1 MPTLSAAAGPL
12 FRMERNQPLP
22 VRPTPDD
29 ESIGNFRASTVFLEN
44 MMKRIFLFAALLFSL
59 ASPAFAALQ
68 VDVTQANV
76 QPLPIA
82 IPDFLPGAPSDAQ
95 AGANIAGVV
104 RADLERSGLFKPI
117 DPKAFVDHIT
127 NINTVPAYANWRVIN
142 AQGLVT
148 GQVTMQPDGRLRVD
162 FRWWDVYGGSQML
175 GLQYF
180 TQPENWRRIAHLV
193 SDAIYERI
201 TGEKGYFDTRI
212 VFISETGPAKAR
224 RKKLAVM
231 DEDGANPIFLTKGDY
246 MVLTPRFNPTAQM
259 IAYMSYIGGKPRVYL
274 FDLESGRQE
283 VLGNFPSMTFSPR
296 FSPDGNKVAMTL
308 ENGGNSDVYVMDLR
322 TRAMT
327 RLTTDPAIDTSP
339 SFSPDGRQIPFESDR
354 GGSQQ
359 IYVMNA
365 DGSNQHRISFGGGK
379 NGTPV
384 WSPRGDMIAFT
395 KQDGGAF
402 HVGVMHPDGS
412 GERMVSNGWE
422 DEGPTWAPNGRVLM
436 FTRTLQGGHGS
447 QICSIDITGRNERR
461 VLTPGDASDP
471 AWSPLIQ

>member
-1 MPTLSAAAGPL
+1 
-12 FRMERNQPLP
+12 
-22 VRPTPDD
+22 
-29 ESIGNFRASTVFLEN
+29 
-44 MMKRIFLFAALLFSL
+44 MKNLALAIAALLGLIF
-59 ASPAFAALQ
+59 ATPALAALQ
-68 VDVTQANV
+68 VDVNQGNV

-82 IPDFLPGAPSDAQ
+82 IPDFIGDPS
-95 AGANIAGVV
+95 AGPNIAKVV
-104 RADLERSGLFKPI
+104 RADLERSGLFKPLNSKSFI
-117 DPKAFVDHIT
+117 EQIK
-127 NINTVPAYANWRVIN
+127 NINTAPTFANWRVIN

-162 FRWWDVYGGSQML
+162 FRLWDVYGESQML

-180 TQPENWRRIAHLV
+180 TQPENWRRIAHLI

-201 TGEKGYFDTRI
+201 TGEKGYFDTRV
-212 VFISETGPAKAR
+212 VFISEGGPALN
-224 RKKLAVM
+224 RKKRLAVM

-246 MVLTPRFNPTAQM
+246 LVLTPRFNPTAQM
-259 IAYMSYIGGKPRVYL
+259 IAYMSYIAGKPRVYL

-283 VLGNFPSMTFSPR
+283 MLGNFPNMTFSPR

-308 ENGGNSDVYVMDLR
+308 ETGGNSDIYVMDLR
-322 TRAMT
+322 TRSST
-327 RLTTDPAIDTSP
+327 RLTFDPAIDTSP
-339 SFSPDGRQIPFESDR
+339 TFSPDGKQIAFESDR

-365 DGSNQHRISFGGGK
+365 DGSNVHRISYGNGK

-384 WSPRGDMIAFT
+384 WSPRGDLIAFT
-395 KQDGGAF
+395 KQGGGF
-402 HVGVMHPDGS
+402 HIGVMHTDGS
-412 GERMVSNGWE
+412 GERIISNGWE

-447 QICSIDITGRNERR
+447 QIWSVDVTGRNERR